1 MHAQFIVLPP
11 LTKIAEFFVKA
22 TGAPT
27 FYAGAEW
34 FTWNPVMPD
43 DIEPFRRYIRPSHQA
58 LINAAVS
65 TPQDATRICAFLR
78 QLLRPHQF
86 KIDTRGGHDSTAAWV
101 LVFTGP
107 IPDASGGEVIRKEGV
122 LVTWE

>member
-27 FYAGAEW
+27 FYAGTEW
-34 FTWNPVMPD
+34 FKWKSVMPD
-43 DIEPFRRYIRPSHQA
+43 DIELFRRYIRPSHQA
-58 LINAAVS
+58 LINAAVAAP
-65 TPQDATRICAFLR
+65 TDGVKLCAFLR

-86 KIDTRGGHDSTAAWV
+86 KIEARGSTESWV

-107 IPDASGGEVIRKEGV
+107 PDPDVSGGEVIRKEGV
-122 LVTWE
+122 LITWQ